1 MSKRSSPRKDVNANA
16 KEIEKE
22 IEKDKLNDV
31 NVSEIVEDGGDNV
44 KSTGTK
50 LKLRLKVTETAG
62 TTGTTSTNT
71 TTNTNANNIPKIKL
85 NFSRSNESFE
95 SSSGDTITKPS
106 GKRGRPK
113 KDKSAV
119 LAAAI
124 AASQPNEAESEE
136 RKSRRR
142 AAEEKIKKSVDG
154 NVIVGVNETGSEE
167 MGSGRK
173 RRNNRDNAD
182 TGDVT
187 ADNTK
192 RRRKVEAFRHS
203 SSASSSES
211 IGKSEFVDI
220 TDASQNQPAP
230 VITSTPTFINPHEN
244 EFIQRSKTFLN
255 ISLQHDTFLYTASL
269 GNPMEVEKFKS
280 VEDAVEKLV
289 AFHVGIGAG
298 QFSKDELVNTAI
310 SRFPLDHENTF
321 NVLQDRYKSI
331 VQSHAAKKV
340 PTELLLLEQRLCLEE
355 EKFLLVKLKN
365 EYAARFLKTS
375 GSGSASASGLGSA
388 MNSAMGSS
396 MSSVTLSN
404 GSSRPSTPSGKDK

>member
-1 MSKRSSPRKDVNANA
+1 M
-16 KEIEKE
+16 
-22 IEKDKLNDV
+22 
-31 NVSEIVEDGGDNV
+31 SEIVEDGGDNV

-62 TTGTTSTNT
+62 STSNNTGNTSTT
-71 TTNTNANNIPKIKL
+71 ATANNIPKIKL
-85 NFSRSNESFE
+85 NFSRSNESVE
-95 SSSGDTITKPS
+95 SSGDTTTTKPS

-154 NVIVGVNETGSEE
+154 NVIVGVNESGSE
-167 MGSGRK
+167 K
-173 RRNNRDNAD
+173 KRNNRDNAD
-182 TGDVT
+182 NMNN
-187 ADNTK
+187 ADSKDK
-192 RRRKVEAFRHS
+192 RRRKVDALRHS

-220 TDASQNQPAP
+220 TDASQNQPTPA
-230 VITSTPTFINPHEN
+230 ITAVPIFINPYEN

-298 QFSKDELVNTAI
+298 QFSEEELVNTAV
-310 SRFPLDHENTF
+310 SRDLFDHENTF
-321 NVLQDRYKSI
+321 NMLQDRYKSV

-365 EYAARFLKTS
+365 EYAARFLKNS
-375 GSGSASASGLGSA
+375 GSGSASGLGSA

-396 MSSVTLSN
+396 MSSVTSGSN